1 MHQTTSLL
9 YQCPG
14 ERQPITRPV
23 HLGRL
28 ASFYA
33 ACRTCPH
40 REDTAPLSGRQ
51 IQQLQQIQRHAP
63 RESLFDDE
71 GVRGTHLNDIHAADV
86 YKAAAAFGI
95 FLRRDAAAGIS
106 RPTVVIGADG
116 RPLTAE
122 LTAAASDGLRYAG
135 CNVVDVGFATA
146 PCVVFAVDHV
156 DADGGLIIGN
166 STGRPLEVDV
176 RFWSRG
182 GNPLSVG
189 GRLDGLQ
196 QLIERSADRP
206 TRSCGSTRR
215 FRADVPYLACLTK
228 YFHALRPLRFVL
240 DTPSDPTKKYLQQL
254 VSSVACEIISIG
266 RGRPA
271 KENEEPPPLDHLVA
285 AVVRDTAHFGVRVDG
300 DGEILRVV
308 DQRGR
313 IVEADRISLLLLEYL
328 DRQHP
333 RSTFVLEESSHQWI
347 AERLTARK
355 AIVHRAP
362 PPRGAM
368 FSSIRANTSTSHS
381 ASGTYTSR
389 ETMFTAVG
397 ANGAIAA
404 GGPSG
409 RIWFG
414 EKPVA
419 ADAFQAI
426 AILLNILSER
436 DSDLSERLADLC
448 P

>member
-1 MHQTTSLL
+1 MDEATILL

-14 ERQPITRPV
+14 ERQPIARPV

-28 ASFYA
+28 ANFYA

-40 REDTAPLSGRQ
+40 REDTALLSGRQ
-51 IQQLQQIQRHAP
+51 IRQLQQIQRHAP
-63 RESLFDDE
+63 RNGLFAGE
-71 GVRGTHLNDIHAADV
+71 GMRGTHLTDIHAADIRT
-86 YKAAAAFGI
+86 AAAAFGI
-95 FLRRDAAAGIS
+95 LLRRGIAAGGS

-135 CNVVDVGFATA
+135 CNVVDIGFATA

-182 GNPLSVG
+182 GHPLSAG
-189 GRLDGLQ
+189 GRLDNLQ
-196 QLIERSADRP
+196 QIINRGTDRP
-206 TRSCGSTRR
+206 ARSSGSTRR

-240 DTPSDPTKKYLQQL
+240 DTPSAPTRKYLQQL
-254 VSSVACEIISIG
+254 VSAVACEIISIG

-271 KENEEPPPLDHLVA
+271 KETDASPPLDHLA
-285 AVVRDTAHFGVRVDG
+285 EAVVRHEAHFGVSVGG
-300 DGEILRVV
+300 DGETLRVV
-308 DQRGR
+308 DERGR
-313 IVEADRISLLLLEYL
+313 IVEADRIALLLLDYL

-347 AERLTARK
+347 AERLSARQ
-355 AIVHRAP
+355 AAVHRALP
-362 PPRGAM
+362 
-368 FSSIRANTSTSHS
+368 
-381 ASGTYTSR
+381 SR
-389 ETMFTAVG
+389 ETMFA
-397 ANGAIAA
+397 AIRASGAIAG

-414 EKPVA
+414 EMPVV

-426 AILLNILSER
+426 AMLLNILSER
-436 DSDLSERLADLC
+436 DSNLSERLADLC